1 MSRSGALAQID
12 TLLAAISDPAFVAVY
27 RGEPLA
33 ISGTPVLA
41 FWVTGRRNDFETLGD
56 IGSRT
61 TVMVRAY
68 FRMQD
73 SPDVRESIELAVWDA
88 MVQIDTQ
95 LRSDADLGGQ
105 RDGQQPRPCD
115 SRIHQHER
123 GSIPHRLG
131 AIRDGDIRRGHDHA
145 LDAPGTPHRGVIA
158 GGIYG

>member
-1 MSRSGALAQID
+1 MSRSGALDRID
-12 TLLAAISDPAFVAVY
+12 VLLSAITDPAFVAVY

-41 FWVTGRRNDFETLGD
+41 FWMSGRVDDFESLGD

-95 LRSDADLGGQ
+95 LRSDADLDGNVTDSSLGPATVGYTNMGGAVF
-105 RDGQQPRPCD
+105 RTVSVPF
-115 SRIHQHER
+115 EME
-123 GSIPHRLG
+123 
-131 AIRDGDIRRGHDHA
+131 
-145 LDAPGTPHRGVIA
+145 
-158 GGIYG
+158 IYGEVTITP

>member
-12 TLLAAISDPAFVAVY
+12 TLLSAISDPAFVAVY

-33 ISGTPVLA
+33 IAGTPVLA
-41 FWVTGRRNDFETLGD
+41 FWVTGRADDFQTLGD

-88 MVQIDTQ
+88 MVQIDSQ
-95 LRSDADLGGQ
+95 LRSDADLGGNVS
-105 RDGQQPRPCD
+105 D
-115 SRIHQHER
+115 SSVGAATVGYTNMGGGVFRTVSVPYEMQT
-123 GSIPHRLG
+123 LG
-131 AIRDGDIRRGHDHA
+131 EVTI
-145 LDAPGTPHRGVIA
+145 TP
-158 GGIYG
+158 

>member
-1 MSRSGALAQID
+1 MSRSGALDRID
-12 TLLAAISDPAFVAVY
+12 VLLSAITDPAFVAVY

-41 FWVTGRRNDFETLGD
+41 FWMSGRVDDFESLGD

-73 SPDVRESIELAVWDA
+73 SPDLRESIELAVWDA

-95 LRSDADLGGQ
+95 LRSDADLDGNVTDSSLGPATVGYTNMSGGVF
-105 RDGQQPRPCD
+105 RTVTVPY
-115 SRIHQHER
+115 EME
-123 GSIPHRLG
+123 
-131 AIRDGDIRRGHDHA
+131 
-145 LDAPGTPHRGVIA
+145 
-158 GGIYG
+158 IYGEVTITP